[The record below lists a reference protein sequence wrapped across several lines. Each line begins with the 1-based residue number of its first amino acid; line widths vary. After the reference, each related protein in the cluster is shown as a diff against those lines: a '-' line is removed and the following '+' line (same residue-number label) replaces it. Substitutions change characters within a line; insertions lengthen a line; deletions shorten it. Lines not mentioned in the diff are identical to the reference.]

1 MSMSGWDDRKKFKYE
16 TIRFLSFAV
25 LGFIATIVIVQPF
38 ENSAEKDSFLVKEK
52 VRIKKEVIDDFLR
65 TSYLYASSV
74 YKVMSNDTG
83 LDKEKEIEL
92 YELTYRNYRVDLN
105 RMILYFEVEKSVKH
119 YSLVIKGNELRF
131 KLRQMYLNKTD
142 QKGWEE
148 IRLNFKSIN
157 NKIAKLALRAID
169 L

>member
-1 MSMSGWDDRKKFKYE
+1 MSGWDDRKKFKYE
-16 TIRFLSFAV
+16 TFRFLSFAV

-38 ENSAEKDSFLVKEK
+38 ENSAEKDSFLIKEK

-65 TSYLYASSV
+65 TSYLYASSI

-142 QKGWEE
+142 RKGWKDV
-148 IRLNFKSIN
+148 RLNFKSTN
-157 NKIAKLALRAID
+157 NEIAKLALRAID